1 MPTRNVVITDHR
13 EELIAALV
21 ASGRYRD
28 ASEVLREGLRLVERQ
43 IAEEAARLDALRGA
57 LEDAE
62 AAMAAGDWVA
72 YRPGLLD
79 EIDRQEQ
86 DAATGRTA

>member
-1 MPTRNVVITDHR
+1 MPTRNVVITDHQ
-13 EELIAALV
+13 EELIA
-21 ASGRYRD
+21 
-28 ASEVLREGLRLVERQ
+28 
-43 IAEEAARLDALRGA
+43 A

-72 YRPGLLD
+72 YRPGLVD

-86 DAATGRTA
+86 DAATARTA